1 MKSMVEIKAGH
12 ENACAGFVKARDY
25 AHAAAEA
32 ARAAECGYALA
43 GRTSGA
49 VAEAHT
55 RDAEGWVELAEE
67 LKGRSSGVPKFGSSK
82 VKDRSEIR
90 DQRSEGGAAEDDEW
104 LVAEKPDVTF
114 DDIQGMAEAK
124 QAIQEMVVYPMQN
137 PEKARALGINA
148 GGGVLVYGPP
158 GTGKTMLGKAVA
170 GMLACPFYYASG
182 ADLRSKWYGESEQR
196 LSRLIRAAQAQPMA
210 VLFLDEIEALL
221 PRRRDDGSSGAD
233 NRMVTQFLADV
244 GGFRD
249 SKNVLLILG
258 ATNKPWEIDEAV
270 FRTGRFDE
278 KIYIGPPD
286 AEARL
291 GIFGKHLGAAAC
303 DASVDGAA
311 LAAALEGFSGSD
323 VAAVVH
329 TAKRLALERAVR
341 ENAEAMLTG
350 ADFVAARTRVPCSIT
365 AAMLEQFGQFKRQR
379 FG

>member
-1 MKSMVEIKAGH
+1 MKSMVEIKTGH
-12 ENACAGFVKARDY
+12 ENACAEFVKVRDY
-25 AHAAAEA
+25 ARAAVEA
-32 ARAAECGYALA
+32 ARAAECGYVLA
-43 GRTSGA
+43 SRTSGA
-49 VAEAHT
+49 VAEAYT
-55 RDAEGWVELAEE
+55 RDAEGWVALAEE
-67 LKGRSSGVPKFGSSK
+67 LKKR
-82 VKDRSEIR
+82 RSEVGGR
-90 DQRSEGGAAEDDEW
+90 RSEAGDQRSEAEATGRDEW

-114 DDIQGMAEAK
+114 DDIAGMVEAK
-124 QAIQEMVVYPMQN
+124 RVIQEMVVYPMQS

-170 GMLACPFYYASG
+170 GVLDCPFYYASG

-196 LSRLIRAAQAQPMA
+196 LSRLIRIAQAQPMA

-221 PRRRDDGSSGAD
+221 PKRRDDGSSGAD

-286 AEARL
+286 TEARI
-291 GIFGKHLGAAAC
+291 GIFKKHLGAAAC
-303 DASVDGAA
+303 DASVDVAA
-311 LAAALEGFSGSD
+311 LATAMEGFSGSD

-329 TAKRLALERAVR
+329 TAKRMALERAVR
-341 ENAEAMLTG
+341 ENSEAVLTG
-350 ADFVAARTRVPCSIT
+350 EDFAAARTRVPCSIT
-365 AAMLEQFGQFKRQR
+365 ASMLEQFEQFKRQR

>member
-12 ENACAGFVKARDY
+12 ENACAEFVKARDY
-25 AHAAAEA
+25 ARAAVEA

-43 GRTSGA
+43 SRTSGA

-55 RDAEGWVELAEE
+55 RDAEGWVALAAE
-67 LKGRSSGVPKFGSSK
+67 LKKRPSTVDSQSPSVAGRESGG
-82 VKDRSEIR
+82 ETA
-90 DQRSEGGAAEDDEW
+90 GGDEW

-114 DDIQGMAEAK
+114 DDIAGMAEAK
-124 QAIQEMVVYPMQN
+124 RVIQEMVVYPMQS
-137 PEKARALGINA
+137 PEKARALGISA

-170 GMLACPFYYASG
+170 GVLACPFYYASG

-196 LSRLIRAAQAQPMA
+196 LSRLIRTAQAQPMA

-221 PRRRDDGSSGAD
+221 PKRRDDGSSGAD

-244 GGFRD
+244 GGFRET
-249 SKNVLLILG
+249 KNVLLILG

-286 AEARL
+286 VEARA
-291 GIFGKHLGAAAC
+291 GIFKKHLGEAAC
-303 DASVDGAA
+303 DASVDAAA
-311 LAAALEGFSGSD
+311 LATAMEGFSGSD

-341 ENAEAMLTG
+341 ENAEAVLTG
-350 ADFVAARTRVPCSIT
+350 EDFAAARTRVPCSIT
-365 AAMLEQFGQFKRQR
+365 AAMLEEFKKFKRQR